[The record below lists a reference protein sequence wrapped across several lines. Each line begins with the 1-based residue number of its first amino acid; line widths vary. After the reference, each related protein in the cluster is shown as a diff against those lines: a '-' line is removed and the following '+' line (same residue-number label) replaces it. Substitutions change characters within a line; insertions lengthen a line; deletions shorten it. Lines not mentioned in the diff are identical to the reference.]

1 MSRIKELRE
10 ENKLNQKELASKLLL
25 TNSTISDWERGR
37 TEPNIDQLI
46 QLSNIFNCSI
56 DYIVGRESEDSIILI
71 NNELTEDENNL
82 LDTVRQLNNVNKE
95 MVYTFANLA
104 LANQNKAK

>member
-95 MVYTFANLA
+95 MVYTIANLA
-104 LANQNKAK
+104 LSNQNKEK